1 MGGGDGCEG
10 RGGLSP
16 LSGLIRAFVN
26 SVDQGNCTFARETN
40 QPGKSQGNT
49 ETSGCDNH
57 VTTYNLHVYLS
68 IPPLLRS
75 LLTVGFFY
83 IS

>member
-1 MGGGDGCEG
+1 MH
-10 RGGLSP
+10 L
-16 LSGLIRAFVN
+16 LIQLV
-26 SVDQGNCTFARETN
+26 REIVHL
-40 QPGKSQGNT
+40 PGKQNNKVRESA

-83 IS
+83 IC

>member
-1 MGGGDGCEG
+1 MAV
-10 RGGLSP
+10 RGGLSS
-16 LSGLIRAFVN
+16 LSGLIHAFVN
-26 SVDQGNCTFARETN
+26 SVGQGNCTFARETN
-40 QPGKSQGNT
+40 QPGKSQGNA

-57 VTTYNLHVYLS
+57 VKTYNLHVYLF

-75 LLTVGFFY
+75 LLTVGLFY

>member
-1 MGGGDGCEG
+1 MAV

-16 LSGLIRAFVN
+16 LSGLIHAFVN
-26 SVDQGNCTFARETN
+26 SVGQGNCTFARETN

-57 VTTYNLHVYLS
+57 VTTYNLHDCILVYPTS
-68 IPPLLRS
+68 P
-75 LLTVGFFY
+75 
-83 IS
+83 

>member
-26 SVDQGNCTFARETN
+26 SVGQGNCTFARETN

-49 ETSGCDNH
+49 ETSGCE
-57 VTTYNLHVYLS
+57 TM
-68 IPPLLRS
+68 
-75 LLTVGFFY
+75 
-83 IS
+83 

>member
-1 MGGGDGCEG
+1 MAV

-16 LSGLIRAFVN
+16 LSGLIHAFVN
-26 SVDQGNCTFARETN
+26 TVGQGNCTFARETN
-40 QPGKSQGNT
+40 QPGKSQGNA

-57 VTTYNLHVYLS
+57 VKTYNLHVYLF
-68 IPPLLRS
+68 IPPLLKS
-75 LLTVGFFY
+75 LLTAGLFY

>member
-1 MGGGDGCEG
+1 MAV

-26 SVDQGNCTFARETN
+26 SVGQGNCTFARETN
-40 QPGKSQGNT
+40 QLGKSQGNA

-57 VTTYNLHVYLS
+57 VKPTTYMYTSCPSHLS
-68 IPPLLRS
+68 LDHC
-75 LLTVGFFY
+75 
-83 IS
+83 